1 MKSLRKMAIC
11 ILLCVFCTC
20 SCQTKPLNTV
30 DGTPIDSSHVLSS
43 GLYDAT
49 SPENIDAISSET
61 SSKNNSGDSSKA
73 PKKDTSSKGS
83 PNDNSSKDLVSDKPS
98 SSSIMSSNIS
108 SDNIS
113 SELAPA
119 SSETPS
125 SKPSSSGKKYVAF
138 TFDDGPSSSYT
149 KKIVDKLSSY
159 GGAGT
164 FFVVGDRLGSTNG
177 AAIKYAVDNG
187 CEIGIHAYTHN
198 YNYKKCSD
206 EDYNNEITKTADAIH
221 KYLPDYNITLMRPVG
236 GAISSQRVASSPYSI
251 INWNLD
257 TNDWRYKSTSNK
269 TKNVNTIYNNIISSV
284 DNGDI
289 ILMHEIYENSYN
301 AFCKAVDKLYNDGY
315 RFVTVTELIGKSNLK
330 PGKLYTHG

>member
-1 MKSLRKMAIC
+1 MKSLRKMATC
-11 ILLCVFCTC
+11 ILLCVFCIC

-49 SPENIDAISSET
+49 SAENIDSISSEI
-61 SSKNNSGDSSKA
+61 SSKNNSGNSSKT
-73 PKKDTSSKGS
+73 PKKDTSSKA
-83 PNDNSSKDLVSDKPS
+83 SSNNHESSAFVSDVTS
-98 SSSIMSSNIS
+98 SSAIMSSNVS
-108 SDNIS
+108 SDNFS
-113 SELAPA
+113 SGLTPA

-125 SKPSSSGKKYVAF
+125 SKPSSSERKYIAF

-187 CEIGIHAYTHN
+187 CEIGIHAYTHK
-198 YNYKKCSD
+198 YNYKNCSD
-206 EDYNNEITKTADAIH
+206 EDYNDELSKTADAIH

-236 GAISSQRVASSPYSI
+236 GSITSQRIASCPYSV
-251 INWNLD
+251 INWNVD
-257 TNDWRYKSTSNK
+257 SNDWRYKGTGNK

-284 DNGDI
+284 DDGDI
-289 ILMHEIYENSYN
+289 ILMHEIYENSYD
-301 AFCKAVDKLYNDGY
+301 ALCKAVDKLYKDGY
-315 RFVTVTELIGKSNLK
+315 RFVTVTELIGKSNIK
-330 PGKLYTHG
+330 PGKLYNHG